1 MLLASGSNPPHISAI
16 KCRFA
21 FFRTANNSV
30 AGFAVYFHRWLSCC
44 FSECSTVPRSQGNSI
59 SAHVCSFIRDF
70 GSSSHPRLVSIHQPI
85 HFYRV
90 FFILGHNFFS
100 SIVSYILKSLAV
112 GFLIYTYGRPSP
124 PKIQKYNWLVIS
136 LIVFWRTIDLIL
148 GDLFK
153 IQMDKSSLA
162 K

>member
-1 MLLASGSNPPHISAI
+1 MFLASGSNPPHISAI
-16 KCRFA
+16 KCRFP

-44 FSECSTVPRSQGNSI
+44 FSECSTVPQSQGNSI

-70 GSSSHPRLVSIHQPI
+70 GSSSPPRLVSIHQPI

-112 GFLIYTYGRPSP
+112 GFLIYTYGGRHR
-124 PKIQKYNWLVIS
+124 QKYKNI
-136 LIVFWRTIDLIL
+136 I
-148 GDLFK
+148 GC
-153 IQMDKSSLA
+153 
-162 K
+162 